1 MICPTCGGQCQQG
14 EYNRSIDEV
23 TWRCQGCRKM
33 VNIRKDSFFKKSH
46 LKLWQI
52 IALLYIWSSSCG
64 KLRGMSQQNI
74 LKEVGIS
81 THTTVD
87 WKQFFHDVCVEYFI
101 NHPEQ
106 IGGQRVIVEIDG
118 VSICL
123 SEKQSRSH
131 HAGDVG
137 DGWI

>member
-1 MICPTCGGQCQQG
+1 MI
-14 EYNRSIDEV
+14 
-23 TWRCQGCRKM
+23 
-33 VNIRKDSFFKKSH
+33 NIRKDSFFKKSH